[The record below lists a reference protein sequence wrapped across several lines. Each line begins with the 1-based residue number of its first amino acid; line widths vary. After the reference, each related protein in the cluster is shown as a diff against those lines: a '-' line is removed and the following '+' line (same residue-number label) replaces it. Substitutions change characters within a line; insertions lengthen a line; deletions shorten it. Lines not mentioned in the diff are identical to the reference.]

1 MTDSE
6 LSYTQKESAFPNGR
20 EKTIMKTA
28 RYLLAA
34 AAAITVT
41 SGSAFA
47 QFAPLPGGRVY
58 PYHTAPTFPCPGM
71 DWLLT
76 TGENGSI
83 SGILAW
89 DQKRSVARAEGSIK
103 DGQVQMTATEVGGQG
118 RTATITGT
126 VDAKGWLVL
135 NFAGPNV
142 KCDGINVPYWTP

>member
-1 MTDSE
+1 LE
-6 LSYTQKESAFPNGR
+6 GE
-20 EKTIMKTA
+20 TIMKTA

-47 QFAPLPGGRVY
+47 QFAPLPGGRIY

-83 SGILAW
+83 SGIVAW
-89 DQKRSVARAEGSIK
+89 DQKNSVARAVGSINK
-103 DGQVQMTATEVGGQG
+103 DGQVQITATEIGGQG

-135 NFAGPNV
+135 NITGPNV

>member
-1 MTDSE
+1 
-6 LSYTQKESAFPNGR
+6 
-20 EKTIMKTA
+20 MKTA

-47 QFAPLPGGRVY
+47 QFAPLPGGRIY

-83 SGILAW
+83 SGIVAW
-89 DQKRSVARAEGSIK
+89 DQKNSVARAVGSINK
-103 DGQVQMTATEVGGQG
+103 DGQVQITATEIGGQG

-135 NFAGPNV
+135 NITGPNV